1 MSILAESIIYPPRH
15 LPSSEERMY
24 RASEHASLLERLRVN
39 HPELFSLK
47 VTLDDP
53 GVRCMKNKFN
63 LDLTKDDNLI
73 AILLRPHANLI
84 CNGRPVG
91 TLGWQ
96 PANYMYEVVKD
107 ALGKLNLDFAAANR
121 LGATW
126 NLSHEYTDD
135 TNKHAAISFLGQAI
149 NLLVNSKAAGL
160 AAADRIAAAET
171 ARRMARAAAPA
182 SKRAMLISKRRNGK
196 TPIVEADLLGLH
208 SASAAAKPV
217 EIDLLDMNAIRK
229 KEIADDLAGLFG
241 GASRTRKHKQRK
253 HRKARKSRK
262 HSRK

>member
-1 MSILAESIIYPPRH
+1 MSILPEPIIYPPRH
-15 LPSSEERMY
+15 LPSSEEHTARPS
-24 RASEHASLLERLRVN
+24 AQAAALERLRVN

-47 VTLDDP
+47 VTP
-53 GVRCMKNKFN
+53 GGPGEGFLKSQFN
-63 LDLTKDDNLI
+63 IDVTKDGLLEV
-73 AILLRPHANLI
+73 LLRPFVVRYNNIGEHDGPISPHLI
-84 CNGRPVG
+84 V
-91 TLGWQ
+91 TESL
-96 PANYMYEVVKD
+96 D
-107 ALGKLNLDFAAANR
+107 KLDINIDDVRDF
-121 LGATW
+121 G
-126 NLSHEYTDD
+126 YTDFN
-135 TNKHAAISFLGQAI
+135 TNTYAAI
-149 NLLVNSKAAGL
+149 NLIRAVVSSLPIKTRAQKE
-160 AAADRIAAAET
+160 ADRIAAAESV
-171 ARRMARAAAPA
+171 RRMESDAALARLA
-182 SKRAMLISKRRNGK
+182 SDPSYRLFSKMRMGKGK